1 MFPLVGSR
9 WFDPLGG
16 TDCEEGQLKAR
27 AALGGGQYQ
36 VTLVSGS
43 LIGVLLAPVNQILR
57 NLFSGATCAV
67 PSPCQLLGTA
77 LEFVRNN
84 SSSLALIDVATIPA
98 QHEKSLWEP
107 LR

>member
-1 MFPLVGSR
+1 MRKANSR
-9 WFDPLGG
+9 REPHS
-16 TDCEEGQLKAR
+16 EEGQ
-27 AALGGGQYQ
+27 YH

-43 LIGVLLAPVNQILR
+43 FLLAPVNQTLR
-57 NLFSGATCAV
+57 NLFSGATCTVLRLA
-67 PSPCQLLGTA
+67 SYWERA

-84 SSSLALIDVATIPA
+84 SSSLALIDVATIPV